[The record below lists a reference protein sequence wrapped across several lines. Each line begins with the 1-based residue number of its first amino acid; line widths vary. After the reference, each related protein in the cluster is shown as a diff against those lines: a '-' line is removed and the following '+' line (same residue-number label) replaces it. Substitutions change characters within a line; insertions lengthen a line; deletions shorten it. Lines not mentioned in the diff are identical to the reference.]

1 MSESFDTFVGCVA
14 MYGLATWLI
23 WLYAEAKDCCRRYRY
38 RVVARRR
45 YITSTD

>member
-1 MSESFDTFVGCVA
+1 MSESFDTFVGGVA
-14 MYGLATWLI
+14 MCGLAELARWLI

-45 YITSTD
+45 YD